1 MKSKKDLLIE
11 TKKPVTQVPVVIKPP
26 AEFTRALAAE
36 IVKNLTSIG
45 RFTARPFIRH
55 KNTDAHAK
63 EEVLGEYPV
72 LVDTS
77 VLIDGRILPIA
88 NSGFITGM
96 LVIPQ
101 FILGELQ
108 HIADSEDSLR
118 RAKGRRGLDIVNKLK
133 GQKANRL
140 LHVKFVSADPAEVK
154 EVDAKLVTLA
164 KRWANQK
171 VRLLTVD
178 FNLAH
183 VARAQGV
190 KILNINDI
198 AQALK
203 LSLMPGEEFTVKI
216 THEGKERAQGV
227 GYLPDGTMVVV
238 DGARDRVG
246 QDILVSITKVHQTPA
261 GQLFFARIK

>member
-1 MKSKKDLLIE
+1 MKDKKDLL
-11 TKKPVTQVPVVIKPP
+11 VPAKPP

-55 KNTDAHAK
+55 KDTNTRPVK
-63 EEVLGEYPV
+63 EEILGEYPV

-88 NSGFITGM
+88 NSGFVIGT

-101 FILGELQ
+101 FILGELR
-108 HIADSEDSLR
+108 HIADSDDSLR

-133 GQKANRL
+133 GQKANKFLR
-140 LHVKFVSADPAEVK
+140 VKFVSADPGEIK
-154 EVDAKLVTLA
+154 EVDAKLVHLA

-171 VRLLTVD
+171 IRLLTVD

-190 KILNINDI
+190 KVMSVNDI

-203 LSLMPGEEFTVKI
+203 VSLMPGEEFTLRI

-238 DGARDRVG
+238 DNARDRVG
-246 QDILVSITKVHQTPA
+246 QDILVIVTKVHQTPA
-261 GQLFFARIK
+261 GQLFFARLK

>member
-1 MKSKKDLLIE
+1 MKQKKDLL
-11 TKKPVTQVPVVIKPP
+11 VPAKPP

-36 IVKNLTSIG
+36 IVKNLTNIG
-45 RFTARPFIRH
+45 RFTTRPFIRRPA
-55 KNTDAHAK
+55 KNAVK
-63 EEVLGEYPV
+63 EEALGEYPI

-77 VLIDGRILPIA
+77 VLIDGRILSIA
-88 NSGFITGM
+88 NSGFLSGTFI
-96 LVIPQ
+96 IPQ

-108 HIADSEDSLR
+108 HIADSEDALR
-118 RAKGRRGLDIVNKLK
+118 RAKGRRGLDVVNKLK
-133 GQKANRL
+133 TQKVNPL
-140 LHVKFVSADPAEVK
+140 LHMKIVSADPTEIK
-154 EVDAKLVTLA
+154 EVDAKLVHLA
-164 KRWANQK
+164 KRWNNQK
-171 VRLLTVD
+171 TRLLTVD

-190 KILNINDI
+190 KILNVNDI

-203 LSLMPGEEFTVKI
+203 VSLMPGEEFTVKI

-238 DGARDRVG
+238 DMARDRVG
-246 QDILVSITKVHQTPA
+246 QDVLVIITKVHQTPA

>member
-1 MKSKKDLLIE
+1 MIESK
-11 TKKPVTQVPVVIKPP
+11 TPTTPVPVVAKPP

-55 KNTDAHAK
+55 KDTDAHAVK
-63 EEVLGEYPV
+63 EEILGEYPI

-88 NSGFITGM
+88 NSGFITGT

-108 HIADSEDSLR
+108 HIADSDDSLR

-133 GQKANRL
+133 GQKVNKL
-140 LHVKFVSADPAEVK
+140 LHVKFVSSDPSEIK

-171 VRLLTVD
+171 IRLLTVD

-183 VARAQGV
+183 VARVQGV

-203 LSLMPGEEFTVKI
+203 LSLMPGEEFTVRI
-216 THEGKERAQGV
+216 THEGRERAQGV

-238 DGARDRVG
+238 DNARDRVE
-246 QDILVSITKVHQTPA
+246 QDILVIVTKVHQTPA